1 VNVSSFLDLL
11 YPPLCIGCSVP
22 VLVDRGDP
30 LSWLCAIC
38 RQPWERALV
47 SSHIN
52 GVRHSYL
59 ADYRPSVREVILR
72 AKEEN
77 DRAARRILTHA
88 ISVGLDSLKLTS
100 QYFVIAIPSSGAAN
114 RIRGYSHGD
123 LLATTVGKEVGAPV
137 VQQALTEVR
146 RVRDQAGLSARDRAT
161 NVANS
166 FALSR
171 VARNIASPVVV
182 IDDVVT
188 TGSSMREALR
198 ALAAADIPVLAL
210 ISAVGT
216 GWQRGA
222 DEPSFGIR

>member
-1 VNVSSFLDLL
+1 MSSFLELL
-11 YPPLCIGCSVP
+11 YPPLCIGCAIP
-22 VLVDRGDP
+22 VLIRQSDP
-30 LSWLCAIC
+30 FSWLCATC
-38 RQPWERALV
+38 QLPWEGSLV
-47 SSHIN
+47 SSHID
-52 GVRHSYL
+52 GVKYFYL

-77 DRAARRILTHA
+77 DRAARQILTHA
-88 ISVGLDSLKLTS
+88 ISLGLKKIRLAPK
-100 QYFVIAIPSSGAAN
+100 YVVIAIPSSRTAN

-123 LLATTVGKEVGAPV
+123 LLATSVGKMVGVPV
-137 VQQALTEVR
+137 VHQALMEVR
-146 RVRDQAGLSARDRAT
+146 RVRDQSGLSAKDRAT
-161 NVANS
+161 NVADS

-171 VARNIASPVVV
+171 TARNIANPVVV

-198 ALAAADIPVLAL
+198 ALKAADIPVLAL

-222 DEPSFGIR
+222 DKPSFGIR

>member
-1 VNVSSFLDLL
+1 V
-11 YPPLCIGCSVP
+11 
-22 VLVDRGDP
+22 
-30 LSWLCAIC
+30 
-38 RQPWERALV
+38 V

-52 GVRHSYL
+52 GVNHSYL

-88 ISVGLDSLKLTS
+88 ISVGLKSLKIS
-100 QYFVIAIPSSGAAN
+100 PQYVVIAIPSSGAAN
-114 RIRGYSHGD
+114 RIRGYSHCD
-123 LLATTVGKEVGAPV
+123 LLATSVGKAVGVPV

-146 RVRDQAGLSARDRAT
+146 RVRDQAGLSAGERMT
-161 NVANS
+161 NVADS

-171 VARNIASPVVV
+171 AARNIASPVVV

-210 ISAVGT
+210 ISAVGS
-216 GWQRGA
+216 GVAAR
-222 DEPSFGIR
+222 SR

>member
-1 VNVSSFLDLL
+1 L
-11 YPPLCIGCSVP
+11 
-22 VLVDRGDP
+22 
-30 LSWLCAIC
+30 A
-38 RQPWERALV
+38 

-52 GVRHSYL
+52 GVNHRYL

-77 DRAARRILTHA
+77 DRAARRILAQA
-88 ISVGLDSLKLTS
+88 ISLGLKSLNPS
-100 QYFVIAIPSSGAAN
+100 SDYVVIAIPSSNVAI

-123 LLATTVGKEVGAPV
+123 LLATSVGKMVGAPV

-146 RVRDQAGLSARDRAT
+146 SVRDQAGLSAKDRAT

-166 FALSR
+166 FSVSR
-171 VARNIASPVVV
+171 AARNITSPVVV

-210 ISAVGT
+210 ISAVGS
-216 GWQRGA
+216 GVAAR
-222 DEPSFGIR
+222 SR